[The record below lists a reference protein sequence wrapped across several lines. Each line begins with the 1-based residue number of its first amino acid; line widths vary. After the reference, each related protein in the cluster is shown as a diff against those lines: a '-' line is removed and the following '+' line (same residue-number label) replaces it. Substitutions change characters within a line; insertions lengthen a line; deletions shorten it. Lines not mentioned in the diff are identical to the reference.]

1 MDAEKIATGHLWT
14 KIIKRYSLRRV
25 MLQLLL
31 FCTTVMI
38 SVLTTKAFLA
48 CIADSFLMPT
58 LRLRQTV
65 FQAIKKDDSELLLNC
80 RLCKRLDPVQ
90 LLGLAINFVFTLPY
104 LTLLT
109 K

>member
-1 MDAEKIATGHLWT
+1 
-14 KIIKRYSLRRV
+14 
-25 MLQLLL
+25 
-31 FCTTVMI
+31 MI

-90 LLGLAINFVFTLPY
+90 LASLAINFVFTLPY
-104 LTLLT
+104 LSA